1 MKTCNLLICL
11 LFSTLA
17 FAADPGPRSL
27 PLGAEKSPIGLDDMY
42 FSSTLDKVL
51 IPAGRTG
58 KIVLIDPA
66 TTAIVDSIGGFGT
79 QPPADG
85 GRGIGATSVDESGNL
100 LLATDRSTHQLDVV
114 DPKSKKIVT
123 STPLEAGPDYV
134 RNVAKTNEIWVTE
147 PRAEKIEIFSFSRAT
162 SQPKHSADIEVK
174 GGPEALVIDNPR
186 GVGYTNIDGGKTV
199 VIDLKSHAFIHE
211 WPNGCESAE
220 GALLADSGKLLFV
233 ACGEGKVVSIDPD
246 NGKVISAVKAN
257 AGIDII
263 AYNPKLR
270 HLYAPGSKDAT
281 VAIISVSNKGEL
293 AIVKT
298 LPSVERGHCVV
309 ADDHD
314 NFYVCDPMHAGLL
327 VYHDDH

>member
-1 MKTCNLLICL
+1 MKIQIFGI
-11 LFSTLA
+11 LF
-17 FAADPGPRSL
+17 FAAMVALAAGPQGRSL
-27 PLGAEKSPIGLDDMY
+27 PLDADKSPIGLDDMY
-42 FSSTLDKVL
+42 FSAKFGKVF

-58 KIVLIDPA
+58 KIQIIDPA
-66 TTAIVDSIGGFGT
+66 TTAIVDSITGFGT
-79 QPPADG
+79 KPPADG

-100 LLATDRSTHQLDVV
+100 LLATDRSTHQLDIV
-114 DPKSKKIVT
+114 DPKSKKILS

-134 RNVAKTNEIWVTE
+134 RNVASTNEIWVTE
-147 PRAEKIEIFSFSRAT
+147 PRSEKIEIFTFADAK

-174 GGPEALVIDNPR
+174 GGPEALAIDNAR

-199 VIDLKSHAFIHE
+199 VIDLKTRKAVHE
-211 WPNGCESAE
+211 WPNGCGDAE
-220 GALLADSGKLLFV
+220 GALLGDSGKFLFV
-233 ACGEGKVVSIDPD
+233 ACREGKVVSIDPTS
-246 NGKVISAVKAN
+246 GKVISTVTAN

-270 HLYAPGSKDAT
+270 HIYAPGSKDAK
-281 VAIISVSNKGEL
+281 VAIINVSSKGEL
-293 AIVKT
+293 SIAKT

-314 NFYVCDPMHAGLL
+314 NFYVCDPEHAGLL